1 MKNGRKLMRNF
12 LFGLVLALFVVTLS
26 GCKPD
31 IYIEPN
37 EISVVFENPRF
48 DESSFYIDVYITN
61 GFDSDEFV
69 GYMEFDIYTDDD
81 SIYVAGAG
89 FDIDE
94 TIPANSYVWIELEF
108 GSEYVFVSE
117 DDLTNSGYNLDR
129 LELYFWIEE

>member
-1 MKNGRKLMRNF
+1 MRKL
-12 LFGLVLALFVVTLS
+12 LLGLLLVFSVVTLS

-31 IYIEPN
+31 VYIEPN
-37 EISVVFENPRF
+37 TISVVFENPHYVG
-48 DESSFYIDVYITN
+48 ESFFIDVYITN

-81 SIYVAGAG
+81 SVYVAGAG

-94 TIPANSYVWIELEF
+94 TIYSNSYVLIELEF

-117 DDLTNSGYNLDR
+117 EDLNQSGYNLDR